1 MPQHFRKT
9 HKIRFLDLCVG
20 LFLSVISSNAADYM
34 GEIDAKN
41 TLVTIYKNEPQ
52 DTIMQTVEIGN
63 VVFVDNSQEM
73 RLIGTIDKSSFNA
86 KLCEYMSY
94 REYKCLDDAVVE
106 GNMTQESVIGAYVTA
121 TTRTPFRLKPA
132 PFEDGKLT
140 CEEIH
145 QYPKI
150 VFNAQLDLGSGHGSP
165 IEVDYE
171 CNGTIKNLPFMKKIL
186 WMNEDIRG
194 DWKLGAF
201 GGSIRY
207 AQARYKAFNFLS
219 AGIAPDVFERE
230 QKRYEYY
237 SNNRTREEHIQ
248 AIQRYFKLW
257 AHQSLGNFE
266 AYTQFWDEYVRALNQ
281 LTKHYQTT
289 FHLSK
294 EQSEAYAKRVM
305 QYIFLNTAGSVNV
318 QNEDISSL
326 DKQIIASKGLSDELL
341 SVLKNAPQE
350 QLDQGLKTAI
360 LHQKSIDYLQ
370 ALLDTGARID
380 IGNESALFFALRQ
393 PNSVLFLLS
402 KQPNVNYEN
411 NFGKTALFY
420 AIAYNDHKLV
430 ELLLNHKADVN
441 HHYFSK
447 EKLDQID
454 YGIGE
459 GFVRINRSLRT
470 PLMHAAQH
478 SDVKM
483 MSLLIDRGA
492 DINAQDENN
501 ATIADYAKGSNKKEN
516 LEFAHSLGVNENP
529 NVYYLENLYM

>member
-20 LFLSVISSNAADYM
+20 LFLSVISLNAADYF
-34 GEIDAKN
+34 GEINSKSVLFNLYRDEPYDAVEK
-41 TLVTIYKNEPQ
+41 
-52 DTIMQTVEIGN
+52 DSEIGQ
-63 VVFVDNSQEM
+63 VVFLDEHNERRLVGTLDKRSFNVYLCELTMDFKYKCFTIEGNVTQEGV
-73 RLIGTIDKSSFNA
+73 IGTFIT
-86 KLCEYMSY
+86 E
-94 REYKCLDDAVVE
+94 
-106 GNMTQESVIGAYVTA
+106 A
-121 TTRTPFRLKPA
+121 TSTPFSLKPA
-132 PFEDGKLT
+132 PWEDGKLT
-140 CEEIH
+140 CEEMH

-150 VFNAQLDLGSGHGSP
+150 VFHAQLDLGSGHSSP

-194 DWKLGAF
+194 DWKLGSY

-207 AQARYKAFNFLS
+207 AQARYKALNFLS
-219 AGIAPDVFERE
+219 AGITPDVFSYE
-230 QKRYEYY
+230 QKRFGYY

-266 AYTQFWDEYVRALNQ
+266 TYTRFWEEYVRALTH

-294 EQSEAYAKRVM
+294 EQSEVYAKMVM
-305 QYIFLNTAGSVNV
+305 QYIFLDTAGSVNV
-318 QNEDISSL
+318 QKEDLSTL
-326 DKQIIASKGLSDELL
+326 DKLIISSKGLSDEVLG
-341 SVLKNAPQE
+341 VLKNAPQE

-370 ALLDTGARID
+370 ALIDSGARID
-380 IGNESALFFALRQ
+380 VGNESALFFALRQ

-411 NFGKTALFY
+411 SFGKTALFY

-441 HHYFSK
+441 HRYFSK

-454 YGIGE
+454 YSIGG
-459 GFVRINRSLRT
+459 GFVRIKRSLRT

-478 SDVKM
+478 SDIKM
-483 MSLLIDRGA
+483 MKLLIDHGA
-492 DINAQDENN
+492 DINAQDENH

-529 NVYYLENLYM
+529 NVYYRE